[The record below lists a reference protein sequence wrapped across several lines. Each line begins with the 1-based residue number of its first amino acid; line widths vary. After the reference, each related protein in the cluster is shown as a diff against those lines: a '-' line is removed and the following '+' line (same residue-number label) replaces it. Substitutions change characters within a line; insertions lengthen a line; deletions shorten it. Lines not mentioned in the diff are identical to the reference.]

1 MEPRILGP
9 AISPGKLFHEKCQR
23 QASTSTEGSSIPV
36 LAPVNPTALL
46 QTIRAAFP
54 QDESRAGDDNSSKTK
69 FPQRRLGTVPS
80 SGKIPPT
87 FEARTPSID
96 EELLWFDF
104 TLVWSRGSTVYRTF
118 TYAHE
123 GQRIK
128 HAMFAWFRE
137 TPIPTGTINE
147 NDQQGTAQHDVGRS
161 LNVRS
166 KKPTKKPPVKTFGPW
181 ATSYTASWSSRTT
194 AKISSNNDPCHGSES
209 NPLQRCLVVFLEN
222 IARVYFPSGEDKI
235 LPIPFELD
243 NAWPL
248 PGGGLMLQRTATRK
262 EIEALKKG
270 KARAFPTTAEQ
281 TISHMD
287 RTMDLMLEELDN
299 NAVGMDLGLQPV
311 SNQARVYTVT
321 HPTSEMMF
329 LCHTNA
335 LTGGFV
341 DAKGRHRRA
350 ARPSQLR
357 PLAHHMEVIFV
368 SDAPEIPLYVCY
380 DHSSND
386 IVFYRWARLSN
397 QQEVSSSPIRGAE
410 LPTPEAPIADMQG
423 VLEADG
429 KPSNRQKRVSIA
441 PEAVTYSRR
450 PRVSHTEAA
459 PDMPRRRPSLKRERS
474 NTITANT
481 VDSSAPQTGVE
492 IVRAALNENGNFL
505 DSKETTAR
513 VRAEGDVIRGVSRKV
528 ERRWS
533 TQASSRPNGRA
544 KVLHDMSEADL
555 RETTML
561 MGLEKVERSV
571 LSDVVGEEI
580 HRWKLPT
587 KL

>member
-1 MEPRILGP
+1 MEPRVLGP
-9 AISPGKLFHEKCQR
+9 AVSPGQLFYEKCQQR
-23 QASTSTEGSSIPV
+23 ASTSTHGTSFPA
-36 LAPVNPTALL
+36 LAPANPSPLL
-46 QTIRAAFP
+46 QTIRSAFP
-54 QDESRAGDDNSSKTK
+54 PDELRNDSSSKINH
-69 FPQRRLGTVPS
+69 PQRRLGTMPS
-80 SGKIPPT
+80 SSKIPPA
-87 FEARTPSID
+87 FEARTPNID
-96 EELLWFDF
+96 EELFWFDF
-104 TLVWSRGSTVYRTF
+104 TLVWSRGSTVFRTY

-137 TPIPTGTINE
+137 TPVPSGSTNE
-147 NDQQGTAQHDVGRS
+147 NDQQGSAEHDVSRS
-161 LNVRS
+161 STVRS
-166 KKPTKKPPVKTFGPW
+166 KRPVKKPPTRTFGPW

-194 AKISSNNDPCHGSES
+194 ANISNNEPCRGSES
-209 NPLQRCLVVFLEN
+209 NPLERCLVVFLEN

-248 PGGGLMLQRTATRK
+248 PGGGLMLQRAATRK
-262 EIEALKKG
+262 EKEGFSKG
-270 KARAFPTTAEQ
+270 KGRAFPTMADQ
-281 TISHMD
+281 TISNMD

-329 LCHTNA
+329 LSQTKD

-357 PLAHHMEVIFV
+357 PMAQSMEVIFV
-368 SDAPEIPLYVCY
+368 SDVPEIPIYVCY

-386 IVFYRWARLSN
+386 IVFYRWARLSD
-397 QQEVSSSPIRGAE
+397 QQQISSPIDETIA
-410 LPTPEAPIADMQG
+410 PTREAASADMQG
-423 VLEADG
+423 VVEANG

-441 PEAVTYSRR
+441 PEAISYSRR
-450 PRVSHTEAA
+450 PRVSNAEATS
-459 PDMPRRRPSLKRERS
+459 DMPRRRPSLKRERS
-474 NTITANT
+474 NTITANN
-481 VDSSAPQTGVE
+481 VDSAVPQSGVE
-492 IVRAALNENGNFL
+492 IVRAALNENGNLL
-505 DSKETTAR
+505 DSKEPTAR
-513 VRAEGDVIRGVSRKV
+513 ARAEGDVIRGVSRKV

-533 TQASSRPNGRA
+533 AQANSRPNGRA
-544 KVLHDMSEADL
+544 KVLQDMTEADL

-561 MGLEKVERSV
+561 MGLEKVERNI
-571 LSDVVGEEI
+571 LSDVVGEQI
-580 HRWKLPT
+580 HRWGLPDKL
-587 KL
+587 